1 MKFALRLTTLG
12 VIFTVMFSVV
22 GLSLWFIQV
31 AEGPQIARAAEE
43 ATWVGKTTYAAR
55 GDIYDRNGTLLA
67 TSRMVPAVMVDRT
80 FVQPEQQET
89 LIQELASIVGADP
102 VELEAMYEEA
112 GINGRFQVSTVSNET
127 AYAINESLDEL
138 PGVEVVKVPERVYL
152 TGPTMAHVIGHLGLP
167 EQADLDERAGPG
179 SGRPHRQARGGAC
192 LRRGAAGHRRLG
204 RVPGAGGARSSN
216 NAHRSTRSLAAR
228 SCSTS
233 TSPSRSRS
241 SSPWRAASHYPT
253 RSRRRRGKTGRRS
266 STKPNEPRRSSSTST
281 PSMFS
286 PWLLSPTSILSSSSP
301 ASTRSTFDGLNE
313 TKAFNNLA
321 VSGLY
326 PPAST
331 FKAITYTAKLEEN
344 LPFPTEVEGV
354 DGDLIHCDGTL
365 VLDEL
370 ADGSAQVKHDWYD
383 PRNLGWLDI
392 HGALSNSCNI
402 YFWNVAL
409 GTYIAYPQGSAKESI
424 LQDWATRVGY
434 GHETGIDLTSE
445 APGIIPTRQLFEEWK
460 EYQLENPDE
469 PPRLEPA
476 RLELASPW
484 LGGDLMDFAI
494 GQGAFTATPLQV
506 ASSYAVLVNGGKV
519 MEPRVVRETIDAEG
533 NVTPVERPAPVTVDI
548 DPATRASLLAD
559 LGSVVN
565 GGTAAAAFSDFGE
578 GVENVGGK
586 TGTAQVSATRDN
598 HAWFVGV
605 APLDNPKYVVAILI
619 DEGGSGGQVAAPVAR
634 QHHAVSD
641 GQRAD
646 AHRRR
651 RGGRLMAVLTRLRE
665 VAVDRGRNKS
675 DRILFGTMLA
685 LSAFGLLMVYSATRS
700 SGFGRAWSGR

>member
-12 VIFTVMFSVV
+12 VVFTVMFSVV
-22 GLSLWFIQV
+22 GLRLWFIQV
-31 AEGPQIARAAEE
+31 AEGPQIAQAAEE
-43 ATWVGKTTYAAR
+43 ATWVGKTTYAPR

-67 TSRMVPAVMVDRT
+67 TSRMVPAVIIDRT
-80 FVQPEQQET
+80 FVQPEQREP

-102 VELEAMYEEA
+102 VQLDALYDEA

-138 PGVEVVKVPERVYL
+138 PGVEVIKVPERVYL
-152 TGPTMAHVIGHLGLP
+152 SGDTMAHVIGHLGLP
-167 EQADLDERAGPG
+167 EEADLTERPDLDRDVRIGKLGVERVYDEVLQGTGGAVEYRVRRGEIIEQRPPIDPVTGSSLVLNLDFALQEQVELALESGVALSNEVKEEERADGEEVF
-179 SGRPHRQARGGAC
+179 SETQ
-192 LRRGAAGHRRLG
+192 
-204 RVPGAGGARSSN
+204 
-216 NAHRSTRSLAAR
+216 
-228 SCSTS
+228 
-233 TSPSRSRS
+233 
-241 SSPWRAASHYPT
+241 RAAAVV
-253 RSRRRRGKTGRRS
+253 
-266 STKPNEPRRSSSTST
+266 
-281 PSMFS
+281 
-286 PWLLSPTSILSSSSP
+286 LDVD
-301 ASTRSTFDGLNE
+301 TFDVLALASYPDFDPSNFVAGIDEATFEELNE

-344 LPFPTEVEGV
+344 LPFPPDVEGV
-354 DGDLIHCDGTL
+354 DGELIHCDGTL
-365 VLDEL
+365 EL
-370 ADGSAQVKHDWYD
+370 AELEDGSIQVKRDWYN

-392 HGALSNSCNI
+392 HGALENSCNI

-409 GTYIAYPQGSAKESI
+409 GTYVAYPEGNPKETI
-424 LQDWATRVGY
+424 LQDWARRVGY

-445 APGIIPTRQLFEEWK
+445 APGTIPTRQLFEELK
-460 EYQLENPDE
+460 EHQLENPDE
-469 PPRLEPA
+469 PPRLEPS

-506 ASSYAVLVNGGKV
+506 ASSFAVLVNGGTV
-519 MEPRVVRETIDAEG
+519 MEPRVVRETIDSEG
-533 NVTPVERPAPVTVDI
+533 NVTPVGRPDPVTVDI
-548 DPATRASLLAD
+548 DPATTASLLAD

-565 GGTAAAAFSDFGE
+565 DGTAAAAFSDFGE

-605 APLDNPKYVVAILI
+605 APLDHPKYVVAILI

-634 QHHAVSD
+634 HIMQYLVGNEQTPIVEGAE
-641 GQRAD
+641 AD
-646 AHRRR
+646 
-651 RGGRLMAVLTRLRE
+651 
-665 VAVDRGRNKS
+665 
-675 DRILFGTMLA
+675 
-685 LSAFGLLMVYSATRS
+685 
-700 SGFGRAWSGR
+700 